1 MFTFQ
6 RAKPSR
12 LAVFFIVALGL
23 FMSSHST
30 ANELKLSNTRSYTS
44 ESEKVP
50 QQVHMGL
57 SLQAAIEAA
66 IHNDPWLARSQ
77 HQQNALIANSIAS
90 SELPD
95 PVLNMSFAN
104 LPTDGFAFDQEPMT
118 QVKAG
123 VSQMFGRGDSLSIKR
138 EQTEQV
144 AMREPLLRKNR
155 IAATQV
161 QVASLWLDIFRLQQ
175 SIALIE
181 NDRALFEQ
189 LSDVVQA
196 SYGAALGS
204 VRQQDLVRAELEL
217 TRLDDRLTQMRL
229 QQARAKAQLLEW
241 IVGST
246 ANEYEMAFDDALSLP
261 EHAPNIVG
269 IPSILVEYIEQGN
282 YSQLAHY
289 LSQHPKI
296 LAIEQSIQASLTGVE
311 LAEQAYKPQWGVN
324 ASYAYRADE
333 PSGRSRADFFSVGV
347 SVDLPLFTQ
356 NRQDQKREAAISEAE
371 ALKTEKRLA
380 IRAMMSQVKSVFAN
394 YQGLQQ
400 RHSLYTQSIL
410 VQMGEQAEAA
420 LSAYTNDD
428 GDFAEVVRAR
438 IDDLNARIDKLSI
451 DAELLK
457 AKAQLHYYTA
467 GDKTRHSQGLLVASP
482 SADSEVSG
490 LTSHLA
496 GTKL

>member
-12 LAVFFIVALGL
+12 LAVFFIVVFGPFISFHA
-23 FMSSHST
+23 T
-30 ANELKLSNTRSYTS
+30 ANDLNPSKPQSYS
-44 ESEKVP
+44 S
-50 QQVHMGL
+50 QQVHMAL
-57 SLQAAIEAA
+57 SLEAA
-66 IHNDPWLARSQ
+66 IDTAINNDPWLAKSM
-77 HQQNALIANSIAS
+77 HQQNALMASSIAL

-95 PVLNMSFAN
+95 PVLSMSFAN

-118 QVKAG
+118 QFKAG

-138 EQTEQV
+138 EQEEQV

-155 IAATQV
+155 EAATQV

-181 NDRALFEQ
+181 RDRALFEQ

-196 SYGAALGS
+196 SYAAALGS

-217 TRLDDRLTQMRL
+217 TRLNDRLTQMRL
-229 QQARAKAQLLEW
+229 QQDQAKAQLLEW
-241 IVGST
+241 LVGSK
-246 ANEYEMAFDDALSLP
+246 ADEYNMAFDDALLLP
-261 EHAPNIVG
+261 EQAPNIVS
-269 IPSILVEYIEQGN
+269 IPSILAEYIEQRN
-282 YSQLAHY
+282 YTQLAEY
-289 LSQHPKI
+289 LSQHPQI
-296 LAIEQSIQASLTGVE
+296 LAIEQSVQAGQTGVK

-324 ASYAYRADE
+324 ASYAYRADD

-347 SVDLPLFTQ
+347 TVDLPLFTQ
-356 NRQDQKREAAISEAE
+356 SRQDQKRTAAISEAE

-380 IRAMMSQVKSVFAN
+380 IRAMMSQVKSLFAKHR
-394 YQGLQQ
+394 GLQQ

-410 VQMGEQAEAA
+410 VQMREQAEAA
-420 LSAYTNDD
+420 LNAYTNDD

-457 AKAQLHYYTA
+457 SKVQLHYYTA
-467 GDKTRHSQGLLVASP
+467 GDTTRYSQGLVYASP
-482 SADSEVSG
+482 SADSQVFV
-490 LTSHLA
+490 LKSHVA
-496 GTKL
+496 GAEL